1 MKMEFEFFNSST
13 IVGTAMG
20 DQRFCLRWGS
30 YADTL
35 VGAFATL
42 LREGDLVGEFGKD
55 SGKCAEVDANYS
67 LDVTLSADGKS
78 VRAHKILLSA
88 CSPYFKE
95 LLKVRLLFLS
105 FI

>member
-42 LREGDLVGEFGKD
+42 LREGDLVGEPGRIRGNVQKLMRIIP
-55 SGKCAEVDANYS
+55 S
-67 LDVTLSADGKS
+67 DVTLSADGKS